1 MIKAVRARAY
11 GNVALVK
18 YWGKRNIE
26 FNWPATPSLSL
37 AIDALKTE
45 TSIKRDEEDH
55 FFLDSGPSTEKDS
68 SRVFEIV
75 QRWRDEG
82 LIDDNFEVR
91 SENSFPAGTGLA
103 SSASGIA
110 ALVTAL
116 NGISDTPLKSD
127 DLSRRARRGSGS
139 AARSISGGLSI
150 LPNHDDPIAKKILPP
165 ENISWGIAIA
175 ITDPSRKSVGS
186 REAMELSHLTS
197 PYYNAWVNQAEN
209 DYKEILSAVDKSD
222 FTHMG
227 EIAERNCLAMHACIM
242 ASQPPLV
249 YWNSATVTL
258 IHAVRQWRSEGLESY
273 FTIDAGAQVFVI
285 GQKPDLDTIS
295 RKLADLEC
303 VKKILTGLPAGG
315 AEVIER
321 IE

>member
-116 NGISDTPLKSD
+116 NGISDTPLNSD
-127 DLSRRARRGSGS
+127 DHPRH
-139 AARSISGGLSI
+139 AAG
-150 LPNHDDPIAKKILPP
+150 
-165 ENISWGIAIA
+165 
-175 ITDPSRKSVGS
+175 
-186 REAMELSHLTS
+186 
-197 PYYNAWVNQAEN
+197 
-209 DYKEILSAVDKSD
+209 
-222 FTHMG
+222 
-227 EIAERNCLAMHACIM
+227 
-242 ASQPPLV
+242 
-249 YWNSATVTL
+249 
-258 IHAVRQWRSEGLESY
+258 AVRH
-273 FTIDAGAQVFVI
+273 V
-285 GQKPDLDTIS
+285 
-295 RKLADLEC
+295 
-303 VKKILTGLPAGG
+303 
-315 AEVIER
+315 
-321 IE
+321 